1 MRIQSHSLQ
10 GKRQSNEDQHIHLLN
25 INSKNNDLNNVN
37 FVGVFD
43 GHGGKIYFIKK
54 KDRDYRTSDLP
65 TGKFESIKK
74 QLNGYVV
81 ISEEDD
87 VVITVGHKY
96 KRRRS

>member
-1 MRIQSHSLQ
+1 M
-10 GKRQSNEDQHIHLLN
+10 N
-25 INSKNNDLNNVN
+25 INFTNHSRSRMQQRGISKTAVEHIIKHGDCH
-37 FVGVFD
+37 FD

-65 TGKFESIKK
+65 KSKFESIKK